1 VRRRLSSHARSSAT
15 LASVGPFA
23 DIVMG
28 VSGAGKTTI
37 GQALARRMHWPFL
50 DADDLHS
57 ATNVAKMTRGE
68 PLTDADR
75 GPWLDAVH
83 ARISDALGRNTSIV
97 VACSALKQT
106 YRDHLTGGDPRV
118 VLVHLDAPRDVL
130 AARLAS
136 RRGHFAAP
144 SLLDSQLA
152 SLEPPGD
159 DALVVDATRTPDES
173 VAGIVARL
181 PTTPL
186 RP

>member
-1 VRRRLSSHARSSAT
+1 M
-15 LASVGPFA
+15 GPFA
-23 DIVMG
+23 VIVMG

-37 GQALARRMHWPFL
+37 GQALARRLSWPFL

-57 ATNVAKMTRGE
+57 AANVAKMKRGE

-75 GPWLDAVH
+75 GPWLDAVQAH
-83 ARISDALGRNTSIV
+83 IADALGRSTSIV
-97 VACSALKQT
+97 VACSALRHA
-106 YRDHLTGGDPRV
+106 YRDHLAGGDTRV
-118 VLVHLDAPRDVL
+118 LFVHLDAPHDVL

-159 DALVVDATRTPDES
+159 DAVVVDATRPPDEI